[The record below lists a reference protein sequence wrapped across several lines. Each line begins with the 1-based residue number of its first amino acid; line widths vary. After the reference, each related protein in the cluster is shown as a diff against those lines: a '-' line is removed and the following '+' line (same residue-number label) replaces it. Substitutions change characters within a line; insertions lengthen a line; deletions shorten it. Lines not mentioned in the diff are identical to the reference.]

1 MQKLS
6 LKTRS
11 KKDEKSGL
19 SFLAVVA
26 IVVMSLS
33 AKDPNVLRK
42 IVFEKCLPNYEKNQ
56 NPSPC
61 IEVKPDAG
69 YVVLKDINGPLQYLL
84 MPTTHISGI
93 ESPLL
98 LNPSTPNFFIYHGK
112 RAIL

>member
-1 MQKLS
+1 M
-6 LKTRS
+6 
-11 KKDEKSGL
+11 KKNGL
-19 SFLAVVA
+19 SFFSGVA
-26 IVVMSLS
+26 IAVMSLN

-84 MPTTHISGI
+84 MPITHISGI

-98 LNPSTPNFFIYHGK
+98 LDLSTPNFFY
-112 RAIL
+112 LSWQ

>member
-1 MQKLS
+1 M
-6 LKTRS
+6 
-11 KKDEKSGL
+11 KKVGFL
-19 SFLAVVA
+19 FLALIA
-26 IVVMSLS
+26 IVVMSLN

-84 MPTTHISGI
+84 CQQLTLAVLKALCCLI
-93 ESPLL
+93 LL
-98 LNPSTPNFFIYHGK
+98 RLTFFIYPGK
-112 RAIL
+112 HVIL